1 MLWGIL
7 IGLGLTAIMVI
18 VVVLLGFKDFKPLSY
33 VVIVV
38 ALIAFSIEGRNF
50 IKYYNEANGETSKV
64 DKVADIVQTAIAYT
78 GDDVQNYRL
87 GIAEASLV
95 KTALRFSYKD
105 VAEKIEASDLVGK
118 TISETVET
126 LRKMIITDANK
137 SKWMVVLYVGIILV
151 VAILLTILS
160 TRVGGGGK
168 PRERS
173 RDNSHDG
180 SRRLHGR
187 SQRRARRSSI

>member
-1 MLWGIL
+1 MFWGIL
-7 IGLGLTAIMVI
+7 IGLGLTAVMVI
-18 VVVLLGFKDFKPLSY
+18 IVVLLGFKDLKPLSY

-38 ALIAFSIEGRNF
+38 ALIVFSFEGRNY
-50 IKYYNEANGETSKV
+50 IKYYNEANGETNKV
-64 DKVADIVQTAIAYT
+64 DKVADIVQTAIVYT
-78 GDDVQNYRL
+78 GDDVQSYRL

-137 SKWMVVLYVGIILV
+137 SKWMVVLYIGIILV

-160 TRVGGGGK
+160 TRIGGRGK
-168 PRERS
+168 YRDRS
-173 RDNSHDG
+173 RDNSRDS

-187 SQRRARRSSI
+187 SQRRVRRSSI